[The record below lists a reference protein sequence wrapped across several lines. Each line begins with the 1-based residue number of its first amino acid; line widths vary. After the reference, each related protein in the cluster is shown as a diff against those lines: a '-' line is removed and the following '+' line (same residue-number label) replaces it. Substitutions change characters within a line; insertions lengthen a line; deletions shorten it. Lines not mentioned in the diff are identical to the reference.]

1 MKRYVLKDKVLFDWL
16 CENSDD
22 FNKEFQKACAQGF
35 ENNWSF
41 ICLSF
46 LSNKNS
52 VLMEDEVE
60 LAFKK
65 TAIEFEEVYDP
76 HAWNNFPEITPP
88 EDVLMRVEIDANG
101 ILLRNCA
108 AFSGADWR
116 ITADGSAIYS
126 DGYILDNVKRFR
138 PWED

>member
-1 MKRYVLKDKVLFDWL
+1 MKKYVLKDKVLYDWL
-16 CENSDD
+16 CANSDD
-22 FNKEFQKACAQGF
+22 FEEEFQKACTQGF

-46 LSNKNS
+46 LINKNS

-65 TAIEFEEVYDP
+65 TAIECTEFYDP
-76 HAWNNFPEITPP
+76 HAWNEFPEVTPP
-88 EDVLMRVEIDANG
+88 QGKLMRIEYENAEREKVYCSGVFYDIGWTDATHGHYSG
-101 ILLRNCA
+101 ISKC
-108 AFSGADWR
+108 
-116 ITADGSAIYS
+116 
-126 DGYILDNVKRFR
+126 RFR